1 MKFKYRPEI
10 DGLRAIAVISVIIYH
25 AAFEII
31 IKDQTY
37 RILPGG
43 YLGVDVFY
51 VISGYLISFLILEK
65 INSNKFNFF
74 DFYERRAR
82 RLLPT
87 LFLVIFLSIV
97 AGYLLMMPNQ
107 LKDLSGSALSSLFF
121 LSNFWFFLTDNYF
134 ADSSS
139 LKPLLHTWS
148 LSIEEQFYILF
159 PPILYFLY
167 RKRFKGL
174 KYIFLLL
181 FFGSL
186 LFSSL
191 GSFYFKNLN
200 FYMLPSRIWELL
212 IGALIA
218 YEHLNKKF
226 SEKRV
231 TSNNSISFLGIVF
244 IILPFFLFNNSTPH
258 PSIFTSFTILGTAII
273 IYNYNYNGY
282 IFKILSSKFFVGTG
296 LISYSLYLWHYP
308 IFAFKQ
314 VKSEN
319 LSEFDK
325 VELIILTII
334 LSILSYFFVEKPFRN
349 RELISRKFFTIF
361 ISTFLIFLTLICFYI
376 FKYNGLPQRYS
387 KEIMNLI
394 NFNYNYKEIY
404 QSGTCHI
411 ENKKVLKDI
420 YFKNCKINLNTN
432 KNNIF
437 LWGDS
442 LAAHLYPGI
451 NHKYGNKYNIWQRT
465 TDACKPLT
473 NNSTEK
479 NSDPNC
485 KKINEFILN
494 EIKELKPKKVFIAGF
509 WSYKDLNDIEETIKK
524 LKKNDIKSIYLV
536 GPSIRWQDPLP
547 KILLKKYRISKKIP
561 NYLSDKNH
569 QNNFD
574 LDNEFQ
580 NFANKNSI
588 RYVSLI
594 KILCKDDLT
603 CLAKVG
609 DGPDGITNWDENHF
623 TKKAS
628 IYIFSKFID

>member
-1 MKFKYRPEI
+1 
-10 DGLRAIAVISVIIYH
+10 
-25 AAFEII
+25 
-31 IKDQTY
+31 
-37 RILPGG
+37 
-43 YLGVDVFY
+43 
-51 VISGYLISFLILEK
+51 
-65 INSNKFNFF
+65 
-74 DFYERRAR
+74 
-82 RLLPT
+82 
-87 LFLVIFLSIV
+87 
-97 AGYLLMMPNQ
+97 MMPNQ

-134 ADSSS
+134 AESSS

-167 RKRFKGL
+167 RKKFKGL

-200 FYMLPSRIWELL
+200 FYTLPSRIWELL
-212 IGALIA
+212 VGALIA

-226 SEKRV
+226 IEKRV
-231 TSNNSISFLGIVF
+231 TSNNSISFLGIIF

-258 PSIFTSFTILGTAII
+258 PSIFTILGTAII

-349 RELISRKFFTIF
+349 RELVSRKFFTIF

-420 YFKNCKINLNTN
+420 YFKNCKINVNTN

-465 TDACKPLT
+465 TDACKPLA
-473 NNSTEK
+473 NNSTE

-509 WSYKDLNDIEETIKK
+509 WSYKDLNDIEKTIKK

-574 LDNEFQ
+574 LDNEFK

-594 KILCKDDLT
+594 KILCKDDFT
-603 CLAKVG
+603 CLVKVG

>member
-167 RKRFKGL
+167 RKKFKGL

-325 VELIILTII
+325 DELIILTII
-334 LSILSYFFVEKPFRN
+334 LSI
-349 RELISRKFFTIF
+349 
-361 ISTFLIFLTLICFYI
+361 
-376 FKYNGLPQRYS
+376 
-387 KEIMNLI
+387 
-394 NFNYNYKEIY
+394 
-404 QSGTCHI
+404 
-411 ENKKVLKDI
+411 
-420 YFKNCKINLNTN
+420 
-432 KNNIF
+432 
-437 LWGDS
+437 
-442 LAAHLYPGI
+442 
-451 NHKYGNKYNIWQRT
+451 
-465 TDACKPLT
+465 
-473 NNSTEK
+473 
-479 NSDPNC
+479 
-485 KKINEFILN
+485 
-494 EIKELKPKKVFIAGF
+494 
-509 WSYKDLNDIEETIKK
+509 
-524 LKKNDIKSIYLV
+524 
-536 GPSIRWQDPLP
+536 
-547 KILLKKYRISKKIP
+547 
-561 NYLSDKNH
+561 
-569 QNNFD
+569 
-574 LDNEFQ
+574 
-580 NFANKNSI
+580 
-588 RYVSLI
+588 
-594 KILCKDDLT
+594 
-603 CLAKVG
+603 
-609 DGPDGITNWDENHF
+609 
-623 TKKAS
+623 
-628 IYIFSKFID
+628 

>member
-1 MKFKYRPEI
+1 
-10 DGLRAIAVISVIIYH
+10 
-25 AAFEII
+25 
-31 IKDQTY
+31 
-37 RILPGG
+37 
-43 YLGVDVFY
+43 
-51 VISGYLISFLILEK
+51 
-65 INSNKFNFF
+65 
-74 DFYERRAR
+74 
-82 RLLPT
+82 
-87 LFLVIFLSIV
+87 
-97 AGYLLMMPNQ
+97 
-107 LKDLSGSALSSLFF
+107 
-121 LSNFWFFLTDNYF
+121 
-134 ADSSS
+134 
-139 LKPLLHTWS
+139 
-148 LSIEEQFYILF
+148 
-159 PPILYFLY
+159 
-167 RKRFKGL
+167 
-174 KYIFLLL
+174 
-181 FFGSL
+181 
-186 LFSSL
+186 
-191 GSFYFKNLN
+191 
-200 FYMLPSRIWELL
+200 
-212 IGALIA
+212 
-218 YEHLNKKF
+218 
-226 SEKRV
+226 
-231 TSNNSISFLGIVF
+231 
-244 IILPFFLFNNSTPH
+244 
-258 PSIFTSFTILGTAII
+258 
-273 IYNYNYNGY
+273 
-282 IFKILSSKFFVGTG
+282 
-296 LISYSLYLWHYP
+296 
-308 IFAFKQ
+308 
-314 VKSEN
+314 
-319 LSEFDK
+319 
-325 VELIILTII
+325 
-334 LSILSYFFVEKPFRN
+334 
-349 RELISRKFFTIF
+349 
-361 ISTFLIFLTLICFYI
+361 
-376 FKYNGLPQRYS
+376 
-387 KEIMNLI
+387 MNLI

-473 NNSTEK
+473 NNSTAK

-574 LDNEFQ
+574 IDNEFQ

-603 CLAKVG
+603 CLVKVD

>member
-25 AAFEII
+25 AAFEIS

-65 INSNKFNFF
+65 INANKFNFY

-87 LFLVIFLSIV
+87 LFLIIFLSIIT
-97 AGYLLMMPNQ
+97 GYLLMMPNQ
-107 LKDLSGSALSSLFF
+107 FKDLSGSALSSLFF

-134 ADSSS
+134 ADSSL

-159 PPILYFLY
+159 PPIIYFLY
-167 RKRFKGL
+167 RKKFRNI

-191 GSFYFKNLN
+191 GSFYYKNLN

-212 IGALIA
+212 IGALLA
-218 YEHLNKKF
+218 YEHLNQKF
-226 SEKRV
+226 TEKRV
-231 TSNNSISFLGIVF
+231 TSNNFILSLGIIL

-273 IYNYNYNGY
+273 IYNYNYNGF
-282 IFKILSSKFFVGTG
+282 INNILSSKLFVGTG

-314 VKSEN
+314 IKSQN
-319 LSEFDK
+319 LSDFDK

-334 LSILSYFFVEKPFRN
+334 LSILSYFLVEKPFRN
-349 RELISRKFFTIF
+349 RKLISRKFFTIF
-361 ISTFLIFLTLICFYI
+361 ISTVLIFLTLICLYI

-411 ENKKVLKDI
+411 ENKKA
-420 YFKNCKINLNTN
+420 FKNKYFQKCKTNLEVN
-432 KNNIF
+432 KDDLFI
-437 LWGDS
+437 WGDS

-451 NHKYGNKYNIWQRT
+451 NYKYGKKYNIWQRT
-465 TDACKPLT
+465 TDACKPSA
-473 NNSTEK
+473 NNSPQ
-479 NSDPNC
+479 NNLDPNC
-485 KKINEFILN
+485 KKINKFIIN
-494 EIKELKPKKVFIAGF
+494 EIKKLKPKKVFIAGF
-509 WSYKDLNDIEETIKK
+509 WSHNDLNDIEETIKK
-524 LKKNDIKSIYLV
+524 LKNNNIDSIYLV

-561 NYLSDKNH
+561 YYLSDKNH
-569 QNNFD
+569 QKNFE
-574 LDNEFQ
+574 LDKKFQ
-580 NFANKNSI
+580 SFADKNAI
-588 RYVSLI
+588 RYLSLI
-594 KILCKDDLT
+594 KLLCKDDLT
-603 CLAKVG
+603 CLVKV
-609 DGPDGITNWDENHF
+609 DEGPDGITNWDENHF